1 MKTRHIDLMPN
12 VAAAEHAIAALR
24 ARDTPDDDIALVARA
39 DIEMARI
46 PDDYR
51 NASTDFKPAAL
62 RGALGGGTAGML
74 AGLIGVA
81 VPAIGITIVG
91 AAAVAAIGAAA
102 GAWASALAGSAL
114 PDPIRRRFEQEI
126 AEGRILLL
134 VDCEDDACAGID
146 DALAPLGAQRMAFT
160 EPAALG

>member
-1 MKTRHIDLMPN
+1 MKTRHIYLMRN
-12 VAAAEHAIAALR
+12 VATAEQAIAALR
-24 ARDTPDDDIALVARA
+24 ARGIPDADVALVARA

-51 NASTDFKPAAL
+51 NASTDFMPAAL

-81 VPAIGITIVG
+81 VPAIGITIAG

-134 VDCEDDACAGID
+134 VDCEDEACAGID
-146 DALAPLGAQRMAFT
+146 AALAASGAQRMDFT
-160 EPAALG
+160 EPSALG

>member
-1 MKTRHIDLMPN
+1 MKTRHIYLMRN
-12 VAAAEHAIAALR
+12 VAAAEQAIAALR
-24 ARDTPDDDIALVARA
+24 ARGVPDDCIALVARA

-51 NASTDFKPAAL
+51 NASTDFMPAAL

-74 AGLIGVA
+74 AGLVGVA
-81 VPAIGITIVG
+81 MPAIGITIAG
-91 AAAVAAIGAAA
+91 AAAVTAIGAAA

-114 PDPIRRRFEQEI
+114 PDPIRRQFEQEI

-134 VDCEDDACAGID
+134 VDGEDEDIAAID
-146 DALAPLGAQRMAFT
+146 DALAPLGGRRMDYS
-160 EPAALG
+160 EPTALG

>member
-1 MKTRHIDLMPN
+1 MKTRHIYLLRH
-12 VAAAEHAIAALR
+12 VAAAEQAIAALR
-24 ARDTPDDDIALVARA
+24 ARGVPDNDVALVARA

-51 NASTDFKPAAL
+51 NASTDFMP
-62 RGALGGGTAGML
+62 GALGGGTAGML

-81 VPAIGITIVG
+81 VPAIGITIAG

-134 VDCEDDACAGID
+134 VDSEDEACAGID
-146 DALAPLGAQRMAFT
+146 AALVPFGAQRMDFS
-160 EPAALG
+160 EPSALG

>member
-1 MKTRHIDLMPN
+1 MKTRHIYLMRN
-12 VAAAEHAIAALR
+12 VAAAEQAIATLR
-24 ARDTPDDDIALVARA
+24 AQGVPDDHVALVARA

-51 NASTDFKPAAL
+51 NASTDFMPAAL
-62 RGALGGGTAGML
+62 RGAIGGGSAGML
-74 AGLIGVA
+74 AGLVGVA
-81 VPAIGITIVG
+81 VPAIGITFVG

-114 PDPIRRRFEQEI
+114 PDPIRRQFEQEI

-134 VDCEDDACAGID
+134 VDSEDGAFDAID
-146 DALAPLGAQRMAFT
+146 AALDPLGARRMDFT
-160 EPAALG
+160 EPSALG

>member
-1 MKTRHIDLMPN
+1 MKTRHIYLLRN
-12 VAAAEHAIAALR
+12 VAAAEQAISALR
-24 ARDTPDDDIALVARA
+24 ARGVPDDDVALIARA

-51 NASTDFKPAAL
+51 NASTDFMPAAL

-81 VPAIGITIVG
+81 MPAIGITIAG

-126 AEGRILLL
+126 TEGRILLL
-134 VDCEDDACAGID
+134 VDSEDEACAGID
-146 DALAPLGAQRMAFT
+146 AALVPFGAQRMDFS
-160 EPAALG
+160 EPSALG

>member
-1 MKTRHIDLMPN
+1 MKTRHIYLMQS
-12 VAAAEHAIAALR
+12 VADAEQAIVALR
-24 ARDTPDDDIALVARA
+24 AQGVAEEHIALVARA

-51 NASTDFKPAAL
+51 NASTDFMPAAM
-62 RGALGGGTAGML
+62 RGALGGGTAGVL

-81 VPAIGITIVG
+81 VPAIGITLAG

-114 PDPIRRRFEQEI
+114 PDPIRRQFEQEI

-134 VDCEDDACAGID
+134 VDCEDENFADIDAT
-146 DALAPLGAQRMAFT
+146 LVPLGARPMDFT
-160 EPAALG
+160 EPTALG

>member
-1 MKTRHIDLMPN
+1 MKTRHVYLMRN
-12 VAAAEHAIAALR
+12 VATAEQAIAALR
-24 ARDTPDDDIALVARA
+24 AQEVPDDRIALVARA

-81 VPAIGITIVG
+81 VPAIGITIAG
-91 AAAVAAIGAAA
+91 AAAIAAIGAAA
-102 GAWASALAGSAL
+102 GAWSSALAGSAL
-114 PDPIRRRFEQEI
+114 SDPIRRQFEQEI

-134 VDCEDDACAGID
+134 VDCEDEAFGAID
-146 DALAPLGAQRMAFT
+146 DALVPLGAQRMDFT
-160 EPAALG
+160 EPSALG